1 MSQLTKTTSSRL
13 ACALTLLA
21 ASAVNVAAPVSV
33 DYSLTSLAAPGRYQY
48 SYTLTNVSLAT
59 PVSWF
64 SVDFDPAL
72 FDEASLAITSTG
84 LGNWTEQILGSVPGL
99 PALYDAYKTK
109 GTPVGIGDFEAGFKI
124 EFTWLGAGTPGNQA
138 FTVYDP
144 ATLAVLD
151 TGLTTLVGV
160 PPPTGIP
167 EPSSLMLVLLAL
179 GTTAAL
185 SRPTSK
191 GTHAQSAHKSGVSM
205 PALRVA

>member
-1 MSQLTKTTSSRL
+1 MSQHTKTIGARL
-13 ACALTLLA
+13 TCALILLA
-21 ASAVNVAAPVSV
+21 ASEVNVAAPVSV
-33 DYSLTSLAAPGRYQY
+33 DYSLTSLTAPNRYQY

-72 FDEASLAITSTG
+72 FDEASLVITSTG
-84 LGNWTEQILGSVPGL
+84 LGNWTEQVLGSVPGL
-99 PALYDAYKTK
+99 PAQYDAYKTT
-109 GTPVGIGDFEAGFKI
+109 GTPIGIGDSEAGFRI
-124 EFTWLGAGTPGNQA
+124 EFTWLGAGTPGSQA

-179 GTTAAL
+179 GTTVAL
-185 SRPTSK
+185 TRHTGRSSQAQGARK
-191 GTHAQSAHKSGVSM
+191 LGTFM
-205 PALRVA
+205 PALRAA